1 MKRIFGYLKPYRL
14 RMALGLA
21 IKFTGTVVELAIP
34 WILSHMIDEVI
45 PLKDTGRIYL
55 WGGVMLVCAVIA
67 LIFNITANRMA
78 SLVSRNATE
87 QIRNDLFGRILYLS
101 NRQMDGFTLP
111 SLTSRLTTDT
121 YNVHQMLGMMQRL
134 GVRAPILFLGGI
146 LITLT
151 LDPVLTLTMLTV
163 MPFIIGLLVF
173 VSRVGVP
180 MFTKLQ
186 QKIDQFVRVVR
197 EDVSGI
203 RIIKALSKE
212 GYEREKFRAYNEQAA
227 EQERRAGMV
236 MSALNP
242 GVNICLNA
250 GMVLVLLAGAV
261 RVERG
266 LVQPGALIAF
276 LSYVTLIVNAII
288 FASRMLAIYSRAS
301 ASARRIEEV
310 LDCAQDLEPISVEE
324 ARRLWP
330 QGTAGYAGEALGQ
343 TAVGYV
349 REVPGQT
356 AENGQARRGP
366 YIEFD
371 HVTFS
376 YHKKEPNIRDVSF
389 ALEKGQT
396 LGILGATGS
405 GKSTVIQLLQR
416 FYDVDEGAIRING
429 RDVRTYSLEELHG
442 LFGVVFQND
451 FIARD
456 TLGENIRFGREI
468 SGEQIRRAAEYAQ
481 ALRFIEEKPQGFDT
495 VTAVKGAD
503 LSGGQKQRLLISRA
517 LAAHPAILV
526 LDDSMSALDYRTDA
540 ALRGQLKEHF
550 GDTTAVIVAQRIS
563 SVLHADKIL
572 VLDEGRAVGFGTHE
586 ELMGSCRI
594 YQELCQIQAGG
605 SVEAKQEILGPG
617 ADQGKEEAGDG
628 R

>member
-1 MKRIFGYLKPYRL
+1 MKRIFRYLKPYRL

-34 WILSHMIDEVI
+34 WILSYMIDYVI
-45 PLKDTGRIYL
+45 PRKDVGRIYH
-55 WGGVMLVCAVIA
+55 WGGAMLLCAVIA

-87 QIRNDLFGRILYLS
+87 QIRNDLFGRVLYLS

-151 LDPVLTLTMLTV
+151 LDPVLTLTMLSA
-163 MPFIIGLLVF
+163 MPFIVILLVF

-180 MFTKLQ
+180 MFTRLQ

-212 GYEREKFRAYNEQAA
+212 DYEREKFRVYNEEAA
-227 EQERRAGMV
+227 EQERRAGLV
-236 MSALNP
+236 MSVLNP
-242 GVNICLNA
+242 GVNLCLNA
-250 GMVLVLLAGAV
+250 GMALVLLVGAV

-266 LVQPGALIAF
+266 RVQPGTLIAF
-276 LSYVTLIVNAII
+276 LSYVTLILNAII

-301 ASARRIEEV
+301 ASAKRIGEV
-310 LDCAQDLEPISVEE
+310 LGCAQDLEPLSEEE
-324 ARRLWP
+324 AARLWP
-330 QGTAGYAGEALGQ
+330 GNAQ
-343 TAVGYV
+343 
-349 REVPGQT
+349 
-356 AENGQARRGP
+356 AESRPAAARP

-376 YHKKEPNIRDVSF
+376 YHKKEPNLYDLSF
-389 ALEKGQT
+389 SLEKGQT

-405 GKSTVIQLLQR
+405 GKSTVVQLLQR
-416 FYDVDEGAIRING
+416 FYDVDEGAIRIDG

-451 FIARD
+451 FITRD
-456 TLGENIRFGREI
+456 TIGENIRFGRPI
-468 SGEQIRRAAEYAQ
+468 SGEAIEQAAEYAQ
-481 ALRFIEEKPQGFDT
+481 ARCFIEEKPQGFDT
-495 VTAVKGAD
+495 VVAVRGAD

-540 ALRGQLKEHF
+540 ALRGRLKEHF
-550 GDTTAVIVAQRIS
+550 GDTTSAIVAQRIS

-572 VLDEGRAVGFGTHE
+572 VLEEGRAAGFGTHE
-586 ELMGSCRI
+586 ELMESCRI
-594 YQELCQIQAGG
+594 YQELYKIQTG
-605 SVEAKQEILGPG
+605 E
-617 ADQGKEEAGDG
+617 EEADHG

>member
-1 MKRIFGYLKPYRL
+1 MRRIFGYLKPYRL

-55 WGGVMLVCAVIA
+55 WGGVMLMCAVIA

-163 MPFIIGLLVF
+163 MPFIIGLLIF

-212 GYEREKFRAYNEQAA
+212 EYEREKFRVYNEQAA

-310 LDCAQDLEPISVEE
+310 LDCAQDLEPVSAAEV
-324 ARRLWP
+324 RKLWP
-330 QGTAGYAGEALGQ
+330 QGPGE
-343 TAVGYV
+343 
-349 REVPGQT
+349 
-356 AENGQARRGP
+356 RGP

-376 YHKKEPNIRDVSF
+376 YHKKEPNIRNVSF

-416 FYDVDEGAIRING
+416 FYDVDEGAVRIGG
-429 RDVRTYSLEELHG
+429 RDVRTYSLQELHG

-451 FIARD
+451 FITRD
-456 TLGENIRFGREI
+456 TIAENIRFGRPLSEEEI
-468 SGEQIRRAAEYAQ
+468 QRAAEYAQ
-481 ALRFIEEKPQGFDT
+481 ALRFIKEKPQGFDT

-550 GDTTAVIVAQRIS
+550 GDTTSIIVAQRIS

-572 VLDEGRAVGFGTHE
+572 VLEEGGMAGFGTHE
-586 ELMGSCRI
+586 ELMGNCRI
-594 YQELCQIQAGG
+594 YQELCRIQAGD
-605 SVEAKQEILGPG
+605 SVEANQEALGTR
-617 ADQGKEEAGDG
+617 ADQGKGAAGDG

>member
-1 MKRIFGYLKPYRL
+1 MRRIFGYLRPYRL

-34 WILSHMIDEVI
+34 WILSYMIDVVI
-45 PLKDTGRIYL
+45 PLRDAGRIYL
-55 WGGVMLVCAVIA
+55 WGGVMFLCAVVA
-67 LIFNITANRMA
+67 LVFNITANRMA

-87 QIRNDLFGRILYLS
+87 QIRNDLFGRVLYLS
-101 NRQMDGFTLP
+101 NGQMDGFTLP

-151 LDPVLTLTMLTV
+151 LDPVLTLTMLSV
-163 MPFIIGLLVF
+163 MPFIVALLVF

-180 MFTKLQ
+180 MFTRLQ
-186 QKIDQFVRVVR
+186 ERIDQFVRVVR

-212 GYEREKFRAYNEQAA
+212 GYERERFCGYNEAAA
-227 EQERRAGMV
+227 EQERRAGLAMGV
-236 MSALNP
+236 LNP
-242 GVNICLNA
+242 GVNLFLNA

-261 RVERG
+261 RVGRG
-266 LVQPGALIAF
+266 QVQPGVLIAF
-276 LSYVTLIVNAII
+276 LSYVTLILNAII
-288 FASRMLAIYSRAS
+288 FVSRMLAIYSRAS
-301 ASARRIEEV
+301 ASARRIAQV
-310 LDCAQDLEPISVEE
+310 LDCERDLETLSKEE
-324 ARRLWP
+324 AARLWP
-330 QGTAGYAGEALGQ
+330 GDEAEPGGAAKKEAGGL
-343 TAVGYV
+343 
-349 REVPGQT
+349 
-356 AENGQARRGP
+356 P

-376 YHKKEPNIRDVSF
+376 YHKKEPNLRELSF
-389 ALEKGQT
+389 SLERGQT

-416 FYDVDEGAIRING
+416 FYDVDEGAVRIRG

-451 FIARD
+451 FIMRD
-456 TLGENIRFGREI
+456 TIAENIRFGRPLSE
-468 SGEQIRRAAEYAQ
+468 GEVRRAAEYAQ
-481 ALRFIEEKPQGFDT
+481 AAAFIEEKPRGFET
-495 VTAVKGAD
+495 VVAVKGAD

-540 ALRGQLKEHF
+540 ALRGQLREHF

-563 SVLHADKIL
+563 SVLHADRIL
-572 VLDEGRAVGFGTHE
+572 VLDEGRMAGVGTHE

-594 YQELCQIQAGG
+594 YQELCRIQTGG
-605 SVEAKQEILGPG
+605 GMEN
-617 ADQGKEEAGDG
+617 G

>member
-34 WILSHMIDEVI
+34 WILSYMIDHVI
-45 PLKDTGRIYL
+45 PLKDAGRIYL
-55 WGGVMLVCAVIA
+55 WGGAMLLCAVIA

-87 QIRNDLFGRILYLS
+87 QIRNDLFGRVLYLS

-163 MPFIIGLLVF
+163 MPFIVALLVF
-173 VSRVGVP
+173 ISRVGVP
-180 MFTKLQ
+180 MFTRLQ
-186 QKIDQFVRVVR
+186 KKIDQFVRVVR

-212 GYEREKFRAYNEQAA
+212 DYERGKFGAYNEEAA
-227 EQERRAGMV
+227 EQERRAGLV

-242 GVNICLNA
+242 GVNLFLNT
-250 GMVLVLLAGAV
+250 GMVLVLLVGAV
-261 RVERG
+261 RVGRG
-266 LVQPGALIAF
+266 QVQPGALIAF
-276 LSYVTLIVNAII
+276 LSYVTLILNAII
-288 FASRMLAIYSRAS
+288 FVSRMLAIYSRAS
-301 ASARRIEEV
+301 ASAKRIEEV
-310 LDCAQDLEPISVEE
+310 LDCAQDLQPMSEE
-324 ARRLWP
+324 EVKRLWP
-330 QGTAGYAGEALGQ
+330 GTPEKDNKAMAGRPAHMED
-343 TAVGYV
+343 
-349 REVPGQT
+349 T
-356 AENGQARRGP
+356 AEKPAGGRTTAAP

-376 YHKKEPNIRDVSF
+376 YHKKEPNLRDLSF
-389 ALEKGQT
+389 SLAKGQT

-405 GKSTVIQLLQR
+405 GKSTVLQLLQR
-416 FYDVDEGAIRING
+416 FYDVDDGAVRIHG
-429 RDVRTYSLEELHG
+429 RDVRTYSPEELHR

-451 FIARD
+451 FITRD
-456 TLGENIRFGREI
+456 TIAENIRFGRELD
-468 SGEQIRRAAEYAQ
+468 GEAVRQAAGYAQ
-481 ALRFIEEKPQGFDT
+481 ARRFIEEKPQGFDT
-495 VTAVKGAD
+495 VVAVKGAD

-517 LAAHPAILV
+517 LAAHPAILI

-550 GDTTAVIVAQRIS
+550 GDTTSVIVAQRIS
-563 SVLHADKIL
+563 SVLHADRIL
-572 VLDEGRAVGFGTHE
+572 ILDEGRMAGFGTQE
-586 ELMGSCRI
+586 ELAKNCRI
-594 YQELCQIQAGG
+594 YQELCRIQTG
-605 SVEAKQEILGPG
+605 ETP
-617 ADQGKEEAGDG
+617 
-628 R
+628 